1 MEEKSYGK
9 SLQPSREEEDR
20 VIGNDPD
27 TFEDLHPKMTQGIVP
42 QQELKTL
49 NCQPSSVD
57 TNEMHS
63 SSIPNRFLQG

>member
-1 MEEKSYGK
+1 M
-9 SLQPSREEEDR
+9 
-20 VIGNDPD
+20 VIDNDPE
-27 TFEDLHPKMTQGIVP
+27 TFEDILPKTTQGIVP

-63 SSIPNRFLQG
+63 NSIPNRFLQV